1 MRLSLRARFAL
12 LAGLLVLTVAS
23 LASLGGYLAMRSSL
37 LHGAART
44 ADGQARQLA
53 AVVDVPS
60 RTGGEERAGGAN
72 LQAAQGGNQGNR
84 VDIADPTLTRQ
95 LAMPGTFIEVNRPD
109 GAVIQASTPTRSRP
123 ARLPVLFLQRC
134 LGAGRAATR
143 LARPPLSLAC
153 ERVGPRSTPVG
164 TITVGAPLGDVLA
177 SLRALRIALVLG
189 VLGGALLSGVLALV
203 VARRALRP
211 VRRIAET
218 AETIRSG
225 GFGQRIGYRG
235 RDELGRLAAVLD
247 ACFGELEHALERQRR
262 FGADASHELR
272 TPLAAIRANV
282 ELLRGWA
289 ATDPD
294 ARQAAIASLDQA
306 SNRAARLV
314 EDLLYLVRIEQ
325 EPPSA
330 RARVRLD
337 DLVLGVVR
345 EAAQLRPEVSIQV
358 TRLDEATVSGDALR
372 LQQLL
377 LNVLDN
383 ALRVSP
389 PGGAVTVEL
398 TAAPQEVTIAV
409 SDQGPGIKPDQLAS
423 IFDRLYSR
431 PRRAGEQVGSGLG
444 LAIARAIARD
454 HDGELSARNNVGRG
468 ATFTLVLPLQPDPR
482 ATSDR
487 MPERDSHDRSGS
499 PNADRAA
506 GVPDVAGDGERG
518 ARS

>member
-1 MRLSLRARFAL
+1 MLLSLRARLAL
-12 LAGLLVLTVAS
+12 LAGLLVLAVAS
-23 LASLGGYLAMRSSL
+23 LAALGGYLAMRGSL
-37 LHGAART
+37 LHRVART
-44 ADGQARQLA
+44 AESQARQLA
-53 AVVDVPS
+53 AIVDLPS
-60 RTGGEERAGGAN
+60 PNGAEERAGGVDVRTA
-72 LQAAQGGNQGNR
+72 QAGNQGNR
-84 VDIADPTLTRQ
+84 VDITDPTLTHE
-95 LAMPGTFIEVNRPD
+95 LAMPGTLIEVDRPT
-109 GAVIQASTPTRSRP
+109 GALIQASTITHSQPV
-123 ARLPVLFLQRC
+123 RLPSFFMSRC
-134 LGAGRAATR
+134 LGKGHAATR

-153 ERVGPRSTPVG
+153 ERVGSRSAPTG
-164 TITVGAPLGDVLA
+164 MITVGAPLGDVLA
-177 SLRALRIALVLG
+177 SLRTLRTALVVG
-189 VLGGALLSGVLALV
+189 ILGGALLSGALALL

-225 GFGQRIGYRG
+225 DLGQRIEYRG

-247 ACFGELEHALERQRR
+247 ACFTELEHAVERQRR

-272 TPLAAIRANV
+272 TPLAAIRANT

-289 ATDPD
+289 ATDPA

-314 EDLLYLVRIEQ
+314 EDLLYLARIEQ

-330 RARVRLD
+330 RAQVQLD

-345 EAAQLRPEVSIQV
+345 EATQLRPEIRIQV
-358 TRLDEATVSGDALR
+358 TRLDEATINGDALR

-389 PGGAVTVEL
+389 PGGTVTIEL
-398 TAAPQEVTIAV
+398 TAEAQEATITL
-409 SDQGPGIKPDQLAS
+409 SDEGPGIEPDQLTS

-431 PRRAGEQVGSGLG
+431 PRRVGEQVGSGLG

-454 HDGELSARNNVGRG
+454 HGGELSARNNPDRG
-468 ATFTLVLPLQPDPR
+468 ATFTLTLALRPDPR
-482 ATSDR
+482 ATSDP
-487 MPERDSHDRSGS
+487 MPERHSDDHARPLD
-499 PNADRAA
+499 ADQVT
-506 GVPDVAGDGERG
+506 GVPHPHQ
-518 ARS
+518 